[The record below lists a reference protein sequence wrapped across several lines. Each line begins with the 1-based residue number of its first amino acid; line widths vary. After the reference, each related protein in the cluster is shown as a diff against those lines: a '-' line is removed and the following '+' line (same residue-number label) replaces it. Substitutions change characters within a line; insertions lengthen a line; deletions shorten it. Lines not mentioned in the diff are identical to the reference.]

1 MTKSASEPIFPI
13 TIAAELLTVHPRTLM
28 LYEKDGLLTPAR
40 TETNRRRYSQKDLA
54 TVKFIQFL
62 TRDRRVSLAGV
73 KIIFE
78 MLSDLEKLNLKARE
92 QFFPDFK
99 EDKRTIIV

>member
-1 MTKSASEPIFPI
+1 MKKSLSEPIFPI
-13 TIAAELLTVHPRTLM
+13 TIAAELLKVHPRTLM
-28 LYEKDGLLTPAR
+28 VYEKYGLLEPSR
-40 TETNRRRYSQKDLA
+40 TETNRRRYSQNDLS

-62 TRDRRVSLAGV
+62 TRDRGVSLSGV

-78 MLSDLEKLNLKARE
+78 MLTELESLNPRARE
-92 QFFPDFK
+92 TYFPDFK